1 MKKKFFINLLFVLCS
16 SFNIF
21 AQGQGR
27 MDRYKVQIDIQDAYL
42 SGVCIIRDV
51 EGLLTGAVVNEF
63 GVSAVTFR
71 YNKTKDKVKI
81 LSLAAAM
88 KRPGVKVL
96 LKNDLRNIMREY
108 CLSEVGFKTV
118 YIYENPKYLMKYNFT
133 PIDYETD

>member
-1 MKKKFFINLLFVLCS
+1 MKRKFFINLLFVLCS

-27 MDRYKVQIDIQDAYL
+27 MDRYKVQIDIQEAYL

-81 LSLAAAM
+81 LSLAAAL

-108 CLSEVGFKTV
+108 CISEVGFKTV
-118 YIYENPKYLMKYNFT
+118 YIYENPKYRMKYNFT
-133 PIDYETD
+133 PIVYEID

>member
-1 MKKKFFINLLFVLCS
+1 
-16 SFNIF
+16 
-21 AQGQGR
+21 

-96 LKNDLRNIMREY
+96 LKKDLRNIMRDY

-118 YIYENPKYLMKYNFT
+118 YIYENPKYRMKYNFT

>member
-1 MKKKFFINLLFVLCS
+1 MKRKFFINLLFVLCS

-42 SGVCIIRDV
+42 SGVCMIKDV

-96 LKNDLRNIMREY
+96 LKNDLRNIMRDY

-118 YIYENPKYLMKYNFT
+118 YIYENPKYRMKYNFT

>member
-96 LKNDLRNIMREY
+96 LKNDLRNIMRDY

-118 YIYENPKYLMKYNFT
+118 YIYENPKYRMKYNFT